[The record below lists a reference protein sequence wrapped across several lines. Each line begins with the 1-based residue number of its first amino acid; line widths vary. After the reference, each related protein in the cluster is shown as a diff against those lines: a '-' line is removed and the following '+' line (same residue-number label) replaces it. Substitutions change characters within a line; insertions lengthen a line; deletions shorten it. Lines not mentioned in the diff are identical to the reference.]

1 MASSTRASLTSRA
14 AVLALVLAAL
24 VMTLAFPVRQFVQQR
39 AQLAALQAQVD
50 AQQASVTALQAQR
63 DRWQDPAYV
72 EAQARARLHFVFP
85 GETGYVVLSPSDVA
99 KARHPELRQPV
110 LPATPWYDALWRS
123 VQAADGGR

>member
-1 MASSTRASLTSRA
+1 MASGARASLTSRA

-39 AQLAALQAQVD
+39 AQLAQLQAQVA
-50 AQQASVTALQAQR
+50 AQQASVTSLQAQR

-72 EAQARARLHFVFP
+72 EAQARGRLHFVFP

-99 KARHPELRQPV
+99 QARHPQLRQPV
-110 LPATPWYDALWRS
+110 LPQAPWYDSLWRS
-123 VQAADGGR
+123 VQAADSNG